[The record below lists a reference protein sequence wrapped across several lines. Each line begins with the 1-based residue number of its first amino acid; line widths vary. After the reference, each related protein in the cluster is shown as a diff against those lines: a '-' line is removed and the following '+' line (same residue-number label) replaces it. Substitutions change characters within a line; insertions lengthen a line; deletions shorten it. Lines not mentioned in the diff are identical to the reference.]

1 MTDECIHGF
10 PTELCDI
17 CAPRQ
22 RDVPE
27 VPKAPAPRRTRVST
41 SLRSTPGGSPA
52 RAKATALRVAQPE
65 LPATRVFGTLRAHHV
80 THIDNF
86 DAIVADQAIA
96 AADQITPSYDIS
108 APELRARRAAATAP
122 DGSPVSNH
130 VPFSLS
136 PDGARWDE
144 VRRGAEDTTRWSDA
158 ARQARGI
165 DYVVL
170 VVPTAAFGASV
181 ILADTDADDD
191 DVRFAVGP
199 EAAANLLRRTD
210 MTDPEMHGL
219 ELLAG
224 PSVPFSSVAVIGV
237 PNDRTRHAVKDILSE
252 HGGHA
257 PRVAVFPPWF
267 VPPVVPDED

>member
-1 MTDECIHGF
+1 VTDECIHGF

-52 RAKATALRVAQPE
+52 RAKATALRAAE
-65 LPATRVFGTLRAHHV
+65 PAMPAARVFGALRAHHV

-86 DAIVADQAIA
+86 DGIVADQAIV
-96 AADQITPSYDIS
+96 AADQVTPSYDIS
-108 APELRARRAAATAP
+108 SPELREARAAATAP
-122 DGSPVSNH
+122 DGSSVAGH

-144 VRRGAEDTTRWSDA
+144 VRRGAHDEARWSEA
-158 ARQARGI
+158 ARNARGV

-170 VVPTAAFGASV
+170 VVPTAAFGDSV
-181 ILADTDADDD
+181 ILADTDADAEG
-191 DVRFAVGP
+191 VRFAVGP

-210 MTDPEMHGL
+210 LTDPEMTGL
-219 ELLAG
+219 EVLAG
-224 PSVPFSSVAVIGV
+224 PSVPFSAVAVIGV
-237 PNDRTRHAVKDILSE
+237 PNDRARHAVKDILSE